1 MKPKTTVSGPARE
14 AEAVISLAGFGTG
27 PGKVAPVYIKGN
39 FEVMARTLPI
49 VNPATGKVVACM
61 SVVERS
67 LVAEAINAAHEAFQS
82 WRRLTADQR
91 GGYLRTIALG
101 LEERA
106 EEMARMITVEN
117 GKPLEQSKAEVALS
131 VEHLRWFAEEGRRAY
146 GRIIPNQAAHKRN
159 LVVKTPVGVVGAIS
173 PWNFPLM
180 LAVRKIAPALAA
192 GCTIILKPA
201 SATPLCSV
209 LFAEICH
216 AQNLPAGVF
225 QLVAGNA
232 AAIAREFLENPRI
245 RKITFTG
252 STEVGRSLIAGAAQG
267 VKRLGLELGGL
278 APVLVFDDADL
289 EVAVNGTMAAK
300 FRNTGQSC
308 IAANRIY
315 VQRGIYPKFVK
326 ALVKRCRALKT
337 GDGLEPGVQVGPLI
351 NQAAQDDAGAFVAD
365 ALKHGAELLCGGEK
379 LAQPGFF
386 FAPTVLGNV
395 PPASRCMRQEIFAPI
410 AAVASFDTEAQGLEM
425 ANNSGYGLS
434 AYAFTRDL
442 ARAFRLMEGLEA
454 GVIGINDGVPT
465 TSIAPFG
472 GVKGKRLG
480 PRIGQ
485 RGFGCLPGHKTCVHR
500 LGRPMIRI
508 L

>member
-1 MKPKTTVSGPARE
+1 MKTKSTDGGTAQPAE
-14 AEAVISLAGFGTG
+14 TALSLAGFGSG
-27 PGKVAPVYIKGN
+27 PGHVAPVYIKGK
-39 FEVMARTLPI
+39 FVAMSRTMPV

-67 LVAEAINAAHEAFQS
+67 LVAEAINAAQEAFQS
-82 WRRLTADQR
+82 WRRKTADQR
-91 GGYLRTIALG
+91 GGYLRAMALG
-101 LEERA
+101 LEQRA
-106 EEMARMITVEN
+106 EEMARIITVEN
-117 GKPLEQSKAEVALS
+117 GKPLEQSRAEVALS

-146 GRIIPNQAAHKRN
+146 GRVIPNQIAHKRN
-159 LVVKTPVGVVGAIS
+159 LVIKTPVGVVGAIS

-192 GCTIILKPA
+192 GCPIILKPA

-225 QLVAGNA
+225 QLAAGNA
-232 AAIAREFLENPRI
+232 AAIAREFLENPLV

-267 VKRLGLELGGL
+267 VKHLGLELGGL
-278 APVLVFDDADL
+278 APLLVFDDADL
-289 EVAVNGTMAAK
+289 EVAVKGTMAAK

-315 VQRGIYPKFVK
+315 VQKGIYQKFVK
-326 ALVKRCRALKT
+326 ALVARCRTLKT
-337 GDGLEPGVQVGPLI
+337 GDGFEPGVQVGPLI

-365 ALKHGAELLCGGEK
+365 ALKHGAKLLCGGGK
-379 LAQPGFF
+379 LARPGFF

-395 PPASRCMRQEIFAPI
+395 PQASRCMRQEIFAPI
-410 AAVASFDTEAQGLEM
+410 AAVASFNTEAQALEL
-425 ANNSGYGLS
+425 ANDSGYGLS

-454 GVIGINDGVPT
+454 GIIGINDGVPT

-472 GVKGKRLG
+472 GVKESGWGRELG
-480 PRIGQ
+480 SEGLEAYLETKHASIA
-485 RGFGCLPGHKTCVHR
+485 LDAS
-500 LGRPMIRI
+500 
-508 L
+508 